1 MTEQK
6 TLREQ
11 LAILLSGLASLSP
24 QTDEQNHYFWKG
36 MHQYWKN
43 NWLIKA
49 DSILSLML
57 KELEGARLTPEQI
70 NQTVE
75 KSWGVSD
82 SDAYNMQFKLVAI
95 DTANAQLEAVKK
107 ILGKV

>member
-1 MTEQK
+1 MTEKLREQK
-6 TLREQ
+6 TLREE

-49 DSILSLML
+49 DSIILKLQQAGWKDATAL
-57 KELEGARLTPEQI
+57 EARIKELEASAALWR
-70 NQTVE
+70 
-75 KSWGVSD
+75 
-82 SDAYNMQFKLVAI
+82 
-95 DTANAQLEAVKK
+95 AVGYK
-107 ILGKV
+107 